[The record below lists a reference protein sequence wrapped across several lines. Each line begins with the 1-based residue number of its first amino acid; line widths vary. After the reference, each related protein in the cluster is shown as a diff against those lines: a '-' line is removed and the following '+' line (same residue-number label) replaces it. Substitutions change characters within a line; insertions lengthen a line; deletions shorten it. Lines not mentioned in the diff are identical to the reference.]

1 VTLAQRGARQSCQP
15 AALSAFLM
23 IEWVSA
29 NDRLTV
35 GVELIVGLHELRVAL

>member
-1 VTLAQRGARQSCQP
+1 MTLAHRGARQTCQP

-23 IEWVSA
+23 IESVSA
-29 NDRLTV
+29 FDRLTV